1 MKKIMIL
8 ILFLFM
14 PFNVFAYSE
23 YIIPGGETIGININD
38 DGVIVIG
45 FYKVNNEY
53 INDFLKPGDK
63 IIKANGIS
71 VGSVEELSKVIEEN
85 IDSDYKVNVSFVRD
99 NNEIDDTLELKL
111 IDGVFKSG
119 LYIKSNV
126 VGIGTLTYIDENIYG
141 ALGHVV
147 NYGTINKRVEIK
159 DGTAFFSDVTNFI
172 RSKNGNPGSKSA
184 DIIYDKRFGTVSLN
198 SNYGIYGF
206 TAELNNKEK
215 IKVGYIDE
223 VMLGNA
229 SIYTTNL
236 DNEVVE
242 YKIKI
247 LEIEKNSKEKN
258 FYFEVVDKELLNM
271 SGGIVQGM
279 SGSPIIQNNKIIG
292 AVTRVLIDDVKKGYG
307 ISIVTMLEEGDKL
320 ANIS

>member
-1 MKKIMIL
+1 MKKMLIL
-8 ILFLFM
+8 ILFLLV

-53 INDFLKPGDK
+53 INDFLEPGDK
-63 IIKANGIS
+63 IIKVNGIS

-85 IDSDYKVNVSFVRD
+85 IDSDYKVNISFVRD

-206 TAELNNKEK
+206 TAELNNKENRARFNS
-215 IKVGYIDE
+215 GMFFGNETDPD
-223 VMLGNA
+223 MLRIGTMNMTLHDV
-229 SIYTTNL
+229 SDPQIFY
-236 DNEVVE
+236 
-242 YKIKI
+242 
-247 LEIEKNSKEKN
+247 KNSLTDDNKDINIE
-258 FYFEVVDKELLNM
+258 F
-271 SGGIVQGM
+271 S
-279 SGSPIIQNNKIIG
+279 IIDN
-292 AVTRVLIDDVKKGYG
+292 
-307 ISIVTMLEEGDKL
+307 
-320 ANIS
+320 